1 LKNLTDFALKEK
13 YNLIQLVVDI
23 LAEIDSLIDWKS
35 FCIIFESVYFNIKV
49 SLGRPEDGLI
59 MMLKVLVLQL

>member
-1 LKNLTDFALKEK
+1 MNNLIDFALKEK

-23 LAEIDSLIDWKS
+23 LVEIDSLIDWKS

-49 SLGRPEDGLI
+49 S
-59 MMLKVLVLQL
+59 